1 MGYLTIILVFIVY
14 KTSSGNTAYS
24 LKNSENPVHLG
35 FDRLPIGLG
44 IRPQGGNPAFS
55 IKLTGDR
62 QQACYADGELQSM
75 CGRITAMAG
84 FPIIYSEHFLRHD
97 TGAFHP
103 EKPGR
108 LNAIVR
114 ALQATDW
121 ADQLA
126 WQTPTPVGSRSPL
139 EWIEQAHNPAYV
151 QRLNQIAAKGGGSI
165 DADTP
170 ISADSYDVALL
181 AVNAWLDGV
190 DRVMATGEPAFAL
203 ARPPGHHA
211 TPETGMGFCLFSNAA
226 IAAIYALQ
234 QGAERVTI
242 LDWDVHHGNGT
253 QAIASDNPKIH
264 YCSLHEFPH
273 YPGTGRSDETG
284 MFNNVLNLPMTADS
298 TFADYQVMFESQVLP
313 FLQRSQPDLLIIS
326 AGYDANAADPLS
338 NVALQPEDF
347 GKFTEYCLSVT
358 RSILFGLEG
367 GYDFDSLGRSVVA
380 TIAACVV

>member
-1 MGYLTIILVFIVY
+1 MLARNGAH
-14 KTSSGNTAYS
+14 SG
-24 LKNSENPVHLG
+24 G
-35 FDRLPIGLG
+35 WI
-44 IRPQGGNPAFS
+44 
-55 IKLTGDR
+55 
-62 QQACYADGELQSM
+62 M
-75 CGRITAMAG
+75 AMSD
-84 FPIIYSEHFLRHD
+84 FPIIYSDRFLRHD

-114 ALQATDW
+114 ALAATDW
-121 ADQLA
+121 ADRLA
-126 WQTPTPVGSRSPL
+126 WQSPSLVSDRSPL
-139 EWIEQAHNPAYV
+139 EWIEQAHDPAYV
-151 QRLNQIAAKGGGSI
+151 QRLHQIAARGGGVI

-170 ISADSYDVALL
+170 VSAESYDVALL

-190 DRVMATGEPAFAL
+190 DRVMASGAPAFAL

-234 QGAERVTI
+234 RGAERVTI

-253 QAIASDNPKIH
+253 QAIASDNPQIH

-273 YPGTGRSDETG
+273 YPGTGRADETG
-284 MFNNVLNLPMTADS
+284 MFNNVLNLPMAADS
-298 TFADYQVMFESQVLP
+298 TFADYQVRFESQVLP
-313 FLQRSQPDLLIIS
+313 FLVRSQPDLLIVS

-338 NVALQPEDF
+338 NVVLQPEDF
-347 GKFTEYCLSVT
+347 GKLTEYCLSVT

-367 GYDFDSLGRSVVA
+367 GYDFDSLGQSVVA
-380 TIAACVV
+380 TIKACVV